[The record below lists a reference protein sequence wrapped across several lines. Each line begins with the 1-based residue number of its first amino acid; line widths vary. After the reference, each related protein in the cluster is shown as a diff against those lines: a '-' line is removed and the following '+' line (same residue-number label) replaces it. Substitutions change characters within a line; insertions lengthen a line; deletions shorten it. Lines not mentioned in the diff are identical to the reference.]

1 MSSKKILIIDDDP
14 DFVTAMQIPLESNSY
29 SVISADSGKE
39 GLQMIKKENPDLII
53 LDIML
58 EKDTTGFHVAYT
70 LRSDD
75 ANSEYRDYKDIPI
88 IVVTSIHQA
97 KRFKFSPDTDA
108 EFLPVDEF
116 LEKPLNPDEL
126 LEKVKRL
133 IG

>member
-29 SVISADSGKE
+29 SVVSADSGKK
-39 GLQMIKKENPDLII
+39 GLQMTKKENPDLII
-53 LDIML
+53 LDIMM
-58 EKDTTGFHVAYT
+58 EKDTAGFHVAYT

-75 ANSEYRDYKDIPI
+75 PSSEYREYKDIPI
-88 IVVTSIHQA
+88 IVITSIHQV
-97 KRFKFSPDTDA
+97 KQFTFSLDTDA